1 MNWLQKLLFIIGS
14 IIAFLIAVIGAYKA

>member
-14 IIAFLIAVIGAYKA
+14 IVAFLIAVVGAYKA